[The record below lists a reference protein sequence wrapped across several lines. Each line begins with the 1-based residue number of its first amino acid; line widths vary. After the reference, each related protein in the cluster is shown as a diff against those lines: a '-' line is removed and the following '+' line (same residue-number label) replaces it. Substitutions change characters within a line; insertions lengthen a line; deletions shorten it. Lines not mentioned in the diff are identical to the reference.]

1 MIVSVSLKNTG
12 SVAGKEVVQLYVR
25 DVVSS
30 VVTPVKQ
37 LKAFSKPFLQPGEM
51 QTVVLK
57 LPIQELALYDLSM
70 KKVVE
75 EGEYEIQIGTASD
88 DIFRLPYL

>member
-1 MIVSVSLKNTG
+1 MNAHYSAELLHPSDTLIVSVSLKNTG

-37 LKAFSKPFLQPGEM
+37 LKAFYKTITYNQDEM
-51 QTVVLK
+51 QTVCLK
-57 LPIQELALYDLSM
+57 LPIQELALYD
-70 KKVVE
+70 
-75 EGEYEIQIGTASD
+75 
-88 DIFRLPYL
+88 